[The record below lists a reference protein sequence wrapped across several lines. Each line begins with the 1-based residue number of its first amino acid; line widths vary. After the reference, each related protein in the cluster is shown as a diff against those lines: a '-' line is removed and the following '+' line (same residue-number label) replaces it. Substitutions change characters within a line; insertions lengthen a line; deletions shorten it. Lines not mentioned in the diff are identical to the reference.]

1 MRYVETV
8 ILRNIC
14 FWLVLS
20 DLNVEKYL
28 LVCQLLRIMRLSRSA
43 LETILFSP
51 SIRFLCKY
59 LPRRYTSLPI
69 FEIKIDILKLYITYY
84 NNHFSLMVACS
95 IYFFLDLPEDCELLQ
110 KRVNAFIFQPGV
122 QNMQTFI
129 EDNGNYG

>member
-28 LVCQLLRIMRLSRSA
+28 LVCQLLRIMRLSWSA

-110 KRVNAFIFQPGV
+110 KRVNAFIFQSGV